1 MDKKLASIFSVVIL
15 LLFVVFII
23 YDVSNGL
30 PEDMHKKDTEN
41 IVLEEK
47 WEIDQALQIPFGHL
61 KAVAS
66 NQSVILVGGEHF
78 LAAYDAPDLTLLW
91 NIQVDYSIYAL
102 AVSGNRIYASTGE
115 TILIYTLEGILVE
128 EWGPF
133 DEKSQITSISANE
146 NYIAIADA
154 SNKLIFILNKDGSL
168 FTFFGKPGNQFIVPS
183 PYFDVA
189 FLDNEIIGVA
199 NPGKRQIE
207 FRTRQGDKVSFF
219 GEEGVG
225 LKEFCG
231 CCNPAHF
238 AFFPDG
244 RIVTAEKGINRLK
257 ILNQNGELIELVSQS
272 NVFKASVPL
281 DLTVGNETTI
291 YAANGA
297 DSKLY
302 IFKRKV

>member
-1 MDKKLASIFSVVIL
+1 MDKKLASVFSVVIL

-30 PEDMHKKDTEN
+30 PEDTNEKAAEE
-41 IVLEEK
+41 IVQEQR
-47 WEIDQALQIPFGHL
+47 WEIDQALLIPFGRL

-66 NQSVILVGGEHF
+66 NQYVIIVGGEHF
-78 LAAYDAPDLTLLW
+78 LAAYDTRELALLW
-91 NIQVDYSIYAL
+91 NIQTDHSIYAL

-115 TILIYTLEGILVE
+115 TILIYTLKGDIEE

-146 NYIAIADA
+146 HYIAFADA
-154 SNKLIFILNKDGSL
+154 SNKLVFILNQDGSL

-189 FLDNEIIGVA
+189 FLDNEILGVA

-207 FRTRQGDKVSFF
+207 YRTLQGDKVSFF

-225 LKEFCG
+225 LKAFCG

-244 RIVTAEKGINRLK
+244 KIVTAEKGINRLK

-272 NVFKASVPL
+272 SLFKASVPL
-281 DLTVGNETTI
+281 DLAVGNETI

-302 IFKRKV
+302 IFKRKG